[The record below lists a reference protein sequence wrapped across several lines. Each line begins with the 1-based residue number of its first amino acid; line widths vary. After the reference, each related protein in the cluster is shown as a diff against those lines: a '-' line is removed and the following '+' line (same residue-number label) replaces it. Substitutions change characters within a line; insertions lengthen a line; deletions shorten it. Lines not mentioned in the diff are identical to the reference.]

1 MSAFNTTKNKYKILA
16 AKKRATEY
24 TDKFENILSLIIC
37 ILATVGMLRT
47 LLQAIS

>member
-1 MSAFNTTKNKYKILA
+1 MSGFHNTRNKYKILS
-16 AKKRATEY
+16 AKKRAVDY
-24 TDKFENILSLIIC
+24 THKFENILSLIIC